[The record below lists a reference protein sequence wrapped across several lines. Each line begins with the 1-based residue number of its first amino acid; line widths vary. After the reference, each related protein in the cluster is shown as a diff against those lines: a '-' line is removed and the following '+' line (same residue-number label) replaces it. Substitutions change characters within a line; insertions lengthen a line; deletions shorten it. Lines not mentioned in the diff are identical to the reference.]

1 MELLHQLGELFLQAV
16 PTVVIVLIFYVFMR
30 WAFFSPVLK
39 AMAQRKAHIEG
50 ARAEAAQVEAAAR
63 QEMDEYTEALRK
75 ERGKIYA
82 EQELA
87 REAALEER
95 ARLLKAMRSRAVEDV
110 VAAKKQIAAD
120 LASARA
126 EIERQTP
133 ALASEIARLV
143 LHGRP
148 APLQGGGSR
157 Q

>member
-30 WAFFSPVLK
+30 WAFFGPVLK
-39 AMAQRKAHIEG
+39 AMADRKAHIEG
-50 ARAEAAQVEAAAR
+50 ARAEAATVEAAAR

-82 EQELA
+82 EQEVA

-110 VAAKKQIAAD
+110 VAAKIQIAAD
-120 LASARA
+120 LASARV

-133 ALASEIARLV
+133 ALAGEIARLV
-143 LHGRP
+143 LQGRP
-148 APLQGGGSR
+148 APLPGGGSR